1 MNFIRKLLKIEPVK
15 IDSDMQSRVVETE
28 LKTQAAQS
36 ELNQSLQ
43 RIDSQVR
50 VFQTGAGALRIVR
63 NARDEDRR

>member
-1 MNFIRKLLKIEPVK
+1 MSFIRKLLGIEPVK
-15 IDSDMQSRVVETE
+15 IDSGLQSRVVETE
-28 LKTQAAQS
+28 RKVSEARS

-63 NARDEDRR
+63 NARTEDR